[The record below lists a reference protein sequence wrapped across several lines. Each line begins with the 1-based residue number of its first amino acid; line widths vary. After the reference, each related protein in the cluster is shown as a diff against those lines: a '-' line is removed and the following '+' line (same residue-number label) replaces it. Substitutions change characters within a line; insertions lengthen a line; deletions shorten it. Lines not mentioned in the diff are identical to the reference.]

1 MSPRPPLS
9 LKRRERGM
17 PQTSSDSPI
26 APGGTLEIVVYPDPV
41 LKRRSSP
48 LKSINGEVA
57 GFSKAMLDAMYHYKG
72 IGLAAPQVGKNLRML
87 VFDLGAPEGEPRPY
101 CLINPEI
108 VEKDGSAVD
117 EEGCLSLPGL
127 RANVR
132 RSERILLRAW
142 TLDEREIEWEAHG
155 LLARM
160 LQHEIDHLDG
170 FVFIDR
176 LNKALRMITKKRYL
190 SKLKEERRRA
200 S

>member
-1 MSPRPPLS
+1 
-9 LKRRERGM
+9 M
-17 PQTSSDSPI
+17 PQENDHLSFNVEEPLD
-26 APGGTLEIVVYPDPV
+26 IVLYPDPV
-41 LKRRSSP
+41 LKRKSVP
-48 LKSINGEVA
+48 LENLNGDVER
-57 GFSKAMLDAMYHYKG
+57 FSKAMLEAMYRHKG

-87 VFDLGAPEGEPRPY
+87 VFDLGAPEGNPRPY
-101 CLINPEI
+101 CFVNPEI
-108 VEKDGSAVD
+108 VEREGSAVD
-117 EEGCLSLPGL
+117 EEGCLSLPGI
-127 RANVR
+127 RANVK

-190 SKLKEERRRA
+190 SRLKERGRSE

>member
-1 MSPRPPLS
+1 MPQSKALS
-9 LKRRERGM
+9 L
-17 PQTSSDSPI
+17 
-26 APGGTLEIVVYPDPV
+26 PGEDPLQIVVYPDPV

-48 LKSINGEVA
+48 LENINGEVA
-57 GFSKAMLDAMYHYKG
+57 EFSKAMLDAMYRYKG

-87 VFDLGAPEGEPRPY
+87 VFDLGAPEGEPRPH

-108 VEKDGSAVD
+108 VDREGSAVD
-117 EEGCLSLPGL
+117 EEGCLSLPGI

-142 TLDEREIEWEAHG
+142 TLDEKEVEWDARG

-160 LQHEIDHLDG
+160 LQHEVDHLDG

-190 SKLKEERRRA
+190 AKLKERER
-200 S
+200 SES